1 MKTVNMTRGEYLL
14 ELVNLY
20 KVRTGMSGDEARRYV
35 LDASDEFLGCFDLD
49 ISAQDSFQEDV
60 NAWVN

>member
-1 MKTVNMTRGEYLL
+1 MKTVNMTRGEYLQ

-35 LDASDEFLGCFDLD
+35 MDATDDFLSGFDLD
-49 ISAQDSFQEDV
+49 IPAQDAFQEDV